1 MNFKKI
7 RERINEMQGVNGQT
21 GPMLKM
27 RYTPQKVNINKGL
40 TSFSTVEKSD
50 LYNDITRNHTGRE
63 WSMTKNTNSIAIRL
77 PHPKGREDDRKDWL
91 NLLFKAIPGKGAN
104 LIRGGGL
111 TQSEVDELKR
121 DYEKAVKAFG
131 GTQVVSQGH
140 EIYVSH
146 KVPGK
151 LKVEK
156 GLLAMLKA
164 LDEFGMRNH
173 VSLSSKDG
181 VLTRIQDAGQYNYNE
196 SVQEATVTWQID
208 HINTVGDI
216 EKKLKGIGSKIV
228 SMKSTRDGVFVKFN
242 GNKNKIKNLVLQH
255 DKDALQEDYNGNIDD
270 FEYEVGLAVDNKK
283 MIKSVKKKGKR
294 FEVRLSAYAGKE
306 AMEEIANTSGAKLVS
321 FKKSAPFVI
330 GLFESVNET
339 KPGEYIG
346 TSGVKLSKYKAKGKF
361 KPFSPLKKKRL
372 LRLYKDVA
380 DGKPGA
386 ISKVMDMIKDDT
398 DLEERGPGLW
408 ANIHKRR
415 KSGKRMRKK
424 GEKGAPTAAA
434 MRSAKGE
441 SVNEDSFKLV
451 DMSRKTAKIADKLAQ
466 KVGLDTD
473 LEGGVLGIQ
482 LTVHGTKKKIEK
494 WLQSLP
500 TESVNEGMDSYDGLR
515 IAKYLA
521 HKDGESWRRMKYGI
535 MQGYLDDAEKI
546 MKTDKAKARDILSRP
561 TPRSL

>member
-7 RERINEMQGVNGQT
+7 RKQINEMQGVNGQT
-21 GPMLKM
+21 GPLLRMS
-27 RYTPQKVNINKGL
+27 YTPQKVNMNKGL

-63 WSMTKNTNSIAIRL
+63 MSMTKNTNSIAIRL
-77 PHPKGREDDRKDWL
+77 PHAKGREADRKDWL
-91 NLLFKAIPGKGAN
+91 DLLKDAIPGKAAN

-131 GTQVVSQGH
+131 GTKVVSQDH
-140 EIYVSH
+140 EIYVKH

-173 VSLSSKDG
+173 VSLSSRDG

-196 SVQEATVTWQID
+196 SV
-208 HINTVGDI
+208 
-216 EKKLKGIGSKIV
+216 
-228 SMKSTRDGVFVKFN
+228 
-242 GNKNKIKNLVLQH
+242 
-255 DKDALQEDYNGNIDD
+255 QEDYNGNIDD

-294 FEVRLSAYAGKE
+294 FEVRLSSYAGKKT
-306 AMEEIANTSGAKLVS
+306 MDEIANISGAKLVS

-339 KPGEYIG
+339 RPGEYIG
-346 TSGVKLSKYKAKGKF
+346 TSGVKMSKYKAKGKL

-372 LRLYKDVA
+372 LRLYRDVA

-398 DLEERGPGLW
+398 DLEEKGPGLW

-434 MRSAKGE
+434 MRQAKGE
-441 SVNEDSFKLV
+441 SVNEDKFQLV

-494 WLQSLP
+494 WLKSLP
-500 TESVNEGMDSYDGLR
+500 LDEGRLTGDDGGAYDGLR

-521 HKDGESWRRMKYGI
+521 HQDGETWGRMPYGR
-535 MQGYLDDAEKI
+535 MSGYI
-546 MKTDKAKARDILSRP
+546 DKGMDMLKRDKSRARDILSRP
-561 TPRSL
+561 TPR

>member
-1 MNFKKI
+1 
-7 RERINEMQGVNGQT
+7 
-21 GPMLKM
+21 
-27 RYTPQKVNINKGL
+27 
-40 TSFSTVEKSD
+40 
-50 LYNDITRNHTGRE
+50 
-63 WSMTKNTNSIAIRL
+63 
-77 PHPKGREDDRKDWL
+77 
-91 NLLFKAIPGKGAN
+91 
-104 LIRGGGL
+104 
-111 TQSEVDELKR
+111 
-121 DYEKAVKAFG
+121 
-131 GTQVVSQGH
+131 
-140 EIYVSH
+140 
-146 KVPGK
+146 
-151 LKVEK
+151 
-156 GLLAMLKA
+156 MLKA

-173 VSLSSKDG
+173 VSLSSRDG

-196 SVQEATVTWQID
+196 SV
-208 HINTVGDI
+208 
-216 EKKLKGIGSKIV
+216 
-228 SMKSTRDGVFVKFN
+228 
-242 GNKNKIKNLVLQH
+242 
-255 DKDALQEDYNGNIDD
+255 QEDYNGNIDD

-294 FEVRLSAYAGKE
+294 FEVRLSSYAGKK
-306 AMEEIANTSGAKLVS
+306 AMDEIANTSGAKLVS

-339 KPGEYIG
+339 RPGEYIG
-346 TSGVKLSKYKAKGKF
+346 TSGVKMSKYKAKGKL

-372 LRLYKDVA
+372 LRLYRDVA

-398 DLEERGPGLW
+398 DLEEKGPGLW

-434 MRSAKGE
+434 MRQAKGE
-441 SVNEDSFKLV
+441 SVNEDKFQLV

-494 WLQSLP
+494 WLKSLP
-500 TESVNEGMDSYDGLR
+500 LDEGRLTGDDGGAYDGLR

-521 HKDGESWRRMKYGI
+521 HQDGETWGRMPYGR
-535 MQGYLDDAEKI
+535 MSGYI
-546 MKTDKAKARDILSRP
+546 DKGMDMLKRDKSRARDILSRP
-561 TPRSL
+561 TPR

>member
-7 RERINEMQGVNGQT
+7 RKQINEMQGVNGQT
-21 GPMLKM
+21 GPVLKM

-63 WSMTKNTNSIAIRL
+63 WSITKNTNSLALRL
-77 PHPKGREDDRKDWL
+77 PHPKGRESDRKDWL
-91 NLLFKAIPGKGAN
+91 DLLKDAIPGKSAN

-131 GTQVVSQGH
+131 GTQVVSQDH

-146 KVPGK
+146 KKPGK

-173 VSLSSKDG
+173 VSLSSRDG

-196 SVQEATVTWQID
+196 SVQE
-208 HINTVGDI
+208 
-216 EKKLKGIGSKIV
+216 
-228 SMKSTRDGVFVKFN
+228 
-242 GNKNKIKNLVLQH
+242 
-255 DKDALQEDYNGNIDD
+255 DYNGNIDD
-270 FEYEVGLAVDNKK
+270 FEYDVELALDG
-283 MIKSVKKKGKR
+283 MGPILKSIKKKGKKY
-294 FEVRLSAYAGKE
+294 EVRLAKRPGKNYKK
-306 AMEEIANTSGAKLVS
+306 AMDEIAYVSGAKLVS
-321 FKKSAPFVI
+321 VKNAPPLVI

-339 KPGEYIG
+339 RPGEYIG

-398 DLEERGPGLW
+398 DLEEKGPGLW

-441 SVNEDSFKLV
+441 SVNEDKFQLV
-451 DMSRKTAKIADKLAQ
+451 NMSRNTARHADKLA
-466 KVGLDTD
+466 KRVGLDTD
-473 LEGGVLGIQ
+473 FEGGVLGIN

-494 WLQSLP
+494 WLRSLP
-500 TESVNEGMDSYDGLR
+500 LDNVDEGRLTRDDGGAYDGLR

-521 HKDGESWRRMKYGI
+521 HQDGQTWGRMPYGRLQSYI
-535 MQGYLDDAEKI
+535 
-546 MKTDKAKARDILSRP
+546 DKGMDMLKRDKSKARDILSKP
-561 TPRSL
+561 TPR

>member
-7 RERINEMQGVNGQT
+7 RKQINEMKGVNGQT
-21 GPMLKM
+21 GPMLKI

-63 WSMTKNTNSIAIRL
+63 MSMTKNTNSIAIRL
-77 PHPKGREDDRKDWL
+77 PHAKGREADRKDWL
-91 NLLFKAIPGKGAN
+91 DLLKDAIPGKAAN

-121 DYEKAVKAFG
+121 DYEKAIKAFG
-131 GTQVVSQGH
+131 GTKVVSQDH
-140 EIYVSH
+140 EIYVKH

-173 VSLSSKDG
+173 VSLSSRDG
-181 VLTRIQDAGQYNYNE
+181 VLTRIQDAGQYEYMDFGKAVN
-196 SVQEATVTWQID
+196 
-208 HINTVGDI
+208 
-216 EKKLKGIGSKIV
+216 
-228 SMKSTRDGVFVKFN
+228 
-242 GNKNKIKNLVLQH
+242 
-255 DKDALQEDYNGNIDD
+255 EDYNGNIDD

-339 KPGEYIG
+339 RPGEYIG
-346 TSGVKLSKYKAKGKF
+346 TSGVKMSKYKAKGKL
-361 KPFSPLKKKRL
+361 KPFSPLKKRRL
-372 LRLYKDVA
+372 LRLYRDVA

-398 DLEERGPGLW
+398 DLEEKGPGLW

-434 MRSAKGE
+434 MRQAKGE
-441 SVNEDSFKLV
+441 SVNEDKFKLV
-451 DMSRKTAKIADKLAQ
+451 NMSRRTARHADKLA
-466 KVGLDTD
+466 KRVGLDTD
-473 LEGGVLGIQ
+473 FEGGVLGID

-494 WLQSLP
+494 WLRSLP
-500 TESVNEGMDSYDGLR
+500 LDNVDEGRLTGDDGGAYDGLR

-521 HKDGESWRRMKYGI
+521 HQDGETWGRMPYGR
-535 MQGYLDDAEKI
+535 MSGYI
-546 MKTDKAKARDILSRP
+546 DKGMDMLKRDKSRARDILSRP
-561 TPRSL
+561 TPR

>member
-1 MNFKKI
+1 MKFKNI
-7 RERINEMQGVNGQT
+7 RKQLNEINGQT
-21 GPMLKM
+21 GPLLKM
-27 RYTPQKVNINKGL
+27 RYTPQRVNINKGL

-63 WSMTKNTNSIAIRL
+63 WSITKNTNSIALRL

-131 GTQVVSQGH
+131 GTQVVSQDH

-181 VLTRIQDAGQYNYNE
+181 VLTRIQDAGQYVYHPKGIK
-196 SVQEATVTWQID
+196 EATVTWQID
-208 HINTVGDI
+208 HINSVGDI

-228 SMKSTRDGVFVKFN
+228 SMRSTRDGVFVKFS
-242 GNKNKIKNLVLQH
+242 GNKNKIKKLVLQH

-346 TSGVKLSKYKAKGKF
+346 TSGVKLSKYKAKGKL

-372 LRLYKDVA
+372 LRLYRDVA

-398 DLEERGPGLW
+398 DLEEKGPGLW

-415 KSGKRMRKK
+415 KSGKKMRKK

-434 MRSAKGE
+434 MRQAKGE
-441 SVNEDSFKLV
+441 SVNEDKFKLV
-451 DMSRKTAKIADKLAQ
+451 DMSRKTAAHADKLAQ

-494 WLQSLP
+494 WLKSLP
-500 TESVNEGMDSYDGLR
+500 LEEGRLTRDDGGAYDGLR

-521 HKDGESWRRMKYGI
+521 HQDGQTWGRMPYGRLQSYI
-535 MQGYLDDAEKI
+535 
-546 MKTDKAKARDILSRP
+546 DKGMDMLKRDKSKARDILSKP
-561 TPRSL
+561 TPR

>member
-1 MNFKKI
+1 MKFKNI
-7 RERINEMQGVNGQT
+7 RKQLNEINGQT
-21 GPMLKM
+21 GPLLKM

-63 WSMTKNTNSIAIRL
+63 WSITKNTNSLALRL
-77 PHPKGREDDRKDWL
+77 PHPKGRESDRKDWL
-91 NLLFKAIPGKGAN
+91 DLLKKAIPGKSAN

-131 GTQVVSQGH
+131 GTQVVSQDH

-173 VSLSSKDG
+173 VSLSSRDG
-181 VLTRIQDAGQYNYNE
+181 VLTRIQDAGQYVY
-196 SVQEATVTWQID
+196 
-208 HINTVGDI
+208 HP
-216 EKKLKGIGSKIV
+216 KGIKEAY
-228 SMKSTRDGVFVKFN
+228 D
-242 GNKNKIKNLVLQH
+242 
-255 DKDALQEDYNGNIDD
+255 GNIDD
-270 FEYEVGLAVDNKK
+270 FEYEVDLAIDGMTLSKK
-283 MIKSVKKKGKR
+283 ALKSVKKKGKR
-294 FEVRLSAYAGKE
+294 FEVRLASYAGKK
-306 AMEEIANTSGAKLVS
+306 AMDEIADITGAKLVS
-321 FKKSAPFVI
+321 FKKSAPLVI

-339 KPGEYIG
+339 RPGEYIG
-346 TSGVKLSKYKAKGKF
+346 TSGVKLSKYKAKGKL
-361 KPFSPLKKKRL
+361 KPFSPLQKRRL
-372 LRLYKDVA
+372 LKLYKDVA

-398 DLEERGPGLW
+398 DLEEKGPGLW

-415 KSGKRMRKK
+415 KSGKKMRKK

-434 MRSAKGE
+434 MRQAKGE
-441 SVNEDSFKLV
+441 SVNEDKFQLV
-451 DMSRKTAKIADKLAQ
+451 NMSRNTARHADKLA
-466 KVGLDTD
+466 KRIGLDTD
-473 LEGGVLGIQ
+473 FEGGVLGIN

-494 WLQSLP
+494 WLRSLP
-500 TESVNEGMDSYDGLR
+500 LDNVDEGRLTRDDGGAYDGLR

-521 HKDGESWRRMKYGI
+521 HQDGQTWGRMPYGRLQSYI
-535 MQGYLDDAEKI
+535 
-546 MKTDKAKARDILSRP
+546 DKGMDMLKRDKSRARDILSKP
-561 TPRSL
+561 TPR

>member
-1 MNFKKI
+1 
-7 RERINEMQGVNGQT
+7 
-21 GPMLKM
+21 
-27 RYTPQKVNINKGL
+27 
-40 TSFSTVEKSD
+40 
-50 LYNDITRNHTGRE
+50 
-63 WSMTKNTNSIAIRL
+63 MTKNTNSIAIRL
-77 PHPKGREDDRKDWL
+77 PHAKGREADRKDWL
-91 NLLFKAIPGKGAN
+91 DLLKDAIPGKAAN

-131 GTQVVSQGH
+131 GTKVVSQDH
-140 EIYVSH
+140 EIYVKH

-173 VSLSSKDG
+173 VSLSSRDG
-181 VLTRIQDAGQYNYNE
+181 VLTRIQDAGQYEYMDFGKAVN
-196 SVQEATVTWQID
+196 
-208 HINTVGDI
+208 
-216 EKKLKGIGSKIV
+216 
-228 SMKSTRDGVFVKFN
+228 
-242 GNKNKIKNLVLQH
+242 
-255 DKDALQEDYNGNIDD
+255 EDYNGNIDD

-339 KPGEYIG
+339 RPGEYIG
-346 TSGVKLSKYKAKGKF
+346 TSGVKMSKYKAKGKL
-361 KPFSPLKKKRL
+361 KPFSPLKKRRL
-372 LRLYKDVA
+372 LRLYRDVA

-398 DLEERGPGLW
+398 DLEEKGPGLW

-434 MRSAKGE
+434 MRQAKGE
-441 SVNEDSFKLV
+441 SVNEDKFKLV
-451 DMSRKTAKIADKLAQ
+451 NMSRRTARHADKLA
-466 KVGLDTD
+466 KRVGLDTD
-473 LEGGVLGIQ
+473 FEGGVLGID

-494 WLQSLP
+494 WLRSLP
-500 TESVNEGMDSYDGLR
+500 LDNVDEGRLTGDDGGAYDGLR

-521 HKDGESWRRMKYGI
+521 HQDGETWGRMPYGR
-535 MQGYLDDAEKI
+535 MSGYI
-546 MKTDKAKARDILSRP
+546 DKGMDMLKRDKSRARDILSRP
-561 TPRSL
+561 TPR

>member
-1 MNFKKI
+1 MNFKDI
-7 RERINEMQGVNGQT
+7 RKQINEMQGVNGQT

-63 WSMTKNTNSIAIRL
+63 MSMTKNTNSIAIRL
-77 PHPKGREDDRKDWL
+77 PHPKGRESDRKDWL
-91 NLLFKAIPGKGAN
+91 DLLKDAIPGKSAN

-131 GTQVVSQGH
+131 GTNVVSQDH

-146 KVPGK
+146 KTPGK

-173 VSLSSKDG
+173 VSLSSRDG
-181 VLTRIQDAGQYNYNE
+181 VLTRIQDAGQYVYHPKGIK
-196 SVQEATVTWQID
+196 EATVTWQID

-242 GNKNKIKNLVLQH
+242 GNKNKIKKLVLQH
-255 DKDALQEDYNGNIDD
+255 DADALQEDYNGNIDD

-330 GLFESVNET
+330 GLFEGLFT
-339 KPGEYIG
+339 PAKTAP
-346 TSGVKLSKYKAKGKF
+346 YKFKGKV

-372 LRLYKDVA
+372 LKLYKDVA

-386 ISKVMDMIKDDT
+386 VSKVMDMLKDDT
-398 DLEERGPGLW
+398 DLEEKGKGLW
-408 ANIHKRR
+408 HNIQQRR

-441 SVNEDSFKLV
+441 SVNEDKFQLV
-451 DMSRKTAKIADKLAQ
+451 NMSRRTARHADKLAK

-473 LEGGVLGIQ
+473 FEGGVLGIN

-494 WLQSLP
+494 WLHSLP
-500 TESVNEGMDSYDGLR
+500 LDNVDEGRLTGDDGGAYDGLR

-521 HKDGESWRRMKYGI
+521 HQDGQTWGRMPYGRLQSYI
-535 MQGYLDDAEKI
+535 
-546 MKTDKAKARDILSRP
+546 DKGMDMLKRDKSKARDILSKP
-561 TPRSL
+561 TPR

>member
-7 RERINEMQGVNGQT
+7 RKQINEMKGVNGQT
-21 GPMLKM
+21 GPLLRMS
-27 RYTPQKVNINKGL
+27 YTPQKVNMNKGL

-63 WSMTKNTNSIAIRL
+63 MSMTKNTNSIAIRL
-77 PHPKGREDDRKDWL
+77 PHPKGRESDRKDWL
-91 NLLFKAIPGKGAN
+91 SLLKDAIPGKAAN

-131 GTQVVSQGH
+131 GTKVVSQDH
-140 EIYVSH
+140 EIYVKH

-173 VSLSSKDG
+173 VSLSTRDG
-181 VLTRIQDAGQYNYNE
+181 VLTRIQDAAQYEYMDFGKAVN
-196 SVQEATVTWQID
+196 
-208 HINTVGDI
+208 
-216 EKKLKGIGSKIV
+216 
-228 SMKSTRDGVFVKFN
+228 
-242 GNKNKIKNLVLQH
+242 
-255 DKDALQEDYNGNIDD
+255 EDYNGNIDD

-294 FEVRLSAYAGKE
+294 FEVRLSSHAGKK
-306 AMEEIANTSGAKLVS
+306 AMDEIASISGAKLVS

-330 GLFESVNET
+330 GLFE
-339 KPGEYIG
+339 
-346 TSGVKLSKYKAKGKF
+346 GVFTPAKKAPYKFKGKV
-361 KPFSPLKKKRL
+361 KPFSPLMKKRL
-372 LRLYKDVA
+372 LKHYKDVA

-386 ISKVMDMIKDDT
+386 VKKVMDILNDDI
-398 DLEERGPGLW
+398 DLEEKGKGLW
-408 ANIHKRR
+408 YNIQQRR

-451 DMSRKTAKIADKLAQ
+451 HMSRKTARHADKLAK

-473 LEGGVLGIQ
+473 FEGGVLGID
-482 LTVHGTKKKIEK
+482 LTVHGAKKKIEK

-500 TESVNEGMDSYDGLR
+500 LDNVDEGMYTKDDGGAYDGLR

-521 HKDGESWRRMKYGI
+521 HQDGKDFKRLPYGI
-535 MQGYLDDAEKI
+535 MQGYIDDGMEMLKRN
-546 MKTDKAKARDILSRP
+546 KAKARDILSKP
-561 TPRSL
+561 TPR

>member
-7 RERINEMQGVNGQT
+7 RKQINEMQGVNGQT

-63 WSMTKNTNSIAIRL
+63 MSMTKNTNSIAIRL
-77 PHPKGREDDRKDWL
+77 PHPKGRESDRKDWL
-91 NLLFKAIPGKGAN
+91 DLLKDAIPGKAAN

-111 TQSEVDELKR
+111 TQSEVQELKR

-131 GTQVVSQGH
+131 GTNVVSQDH

-146 KVPGK
+146 KKPGK

-173 VSLSSKDG
+173 VSLSSRDG
-181 VLTRIQDAGQYNYNE
+181 VLTRIQDAGQYVYHPKGIK
-196 SVQEATVTWQID
+196 EATVTWQID

-216 EKKLKGIGSKIV
+216 EKKLKGIGSKII
-228 SMKSTRDGVFVKFN
+228 SMRSTKNGVFVKFN
-242 GNKNKIKNLVLQH
+242 GNKNKIKKLVLHH
-255 DKDALQEDYNGNIDD
+255 DKDALQEAYEGNMDD
-270 FEYEVGLAVDNKK
+270 FEYDVELALDG
-283 MIKSVKKKGKR
+283 MGPILKSIKKKGKKY
-294 FEVRLSAYAGKE
+294 EVRLAKRPGKNYKK
-306 AMEEIANTSGAKLVS
+306 AMDEIAYVSGAKLVS
-321 FKKSAPFVI
+321 VKNAPPLVI

-339 KPGEYIG
+339 RPGEYIG
-346 TSGVKLSKYKAKGKF
+346 TSGVKLSKYKAKGKL

-372 LRLYKDVA
+372 LRLYRDVA

-386 ISKVMDMIKDDT
+386 ISKVMDLIKDDT
-398 DLEERGPGLW
+398 DLEEKGPGLW

-434 MRSAKGE
+434 MRQAKGE
-441 SVNEDSFKLV
+441 SVNEEKVNSLHNSVLDFKL
-451 DMSRKTAKIADKLAQ
+451 L
-466 KVGLDTD
+466 
-473 LEGGVLGIQ
+473 
-482 LTVHGTKKKIEK
+482 
-494 WLQSLP
+494 
-500 TESVNEGMDSYDGLR
+500 
-515 IAKYLA
+515 
-521 HKDGESWRRMKYGI
+521 
-535 MQGYLDDAEKI
+535 
-546 MKTDKAKARDILSRP
+546 
-561 TPRSL
+561 

>member
-1 MNFKKI
+1 MKFKKI
-7 RERINEMQGVNGQT
+7 RKQINEMKGVNGQT
-21 GPMLKM
+21 GPLLKM

-63 WSMTKNTNSIAIRL
+63 MSMTKNTNSIAIRL
-77 PHPKGREDDRKDWL
+77 PHPKGREADRKDWL
-91 NLLFKAIPGKGAN
+91 DLLKDAIPGKAAN

-131 GTQVVSQGH
+131 GTKVVSQDH
-140 EIYVSH
+140 EIYVKH

-173 VSLSSKDG
+173 VSLSSRDG
-181 VLTRIQDAGQYNYNE
+181 VLTRIQDAGQYEYMDFGKAVN
-196 SVQEATVTWQID
+196 
-208 HINTVGDI
+208 
-216 EKKLKGIGSKIV
+216 
-228 SMKSTRDGVFVKFN
+228 
-242 GNKNKIKNLVLQH
+242 
-255 DKDALQEDYNGNIDD
+255 EDYNGNIDD

-339 KPGEYIG
+339 RPGEYIG
-346 TSGVKLSKYKAKGKF
+346 TSGVKMSKYKAKGKL

-398 DLEERGPGLW
+398 DLEEKGPGLW

-434 MRSAKGE
+434 MRQAKGE
-441 SVNEDSFKLV
+441 SVNEDKFKLV
-451 DMSRKTAKIADKLAQ
+451 NMSRRTARHADKLA
-466 KVGLDTD
+466 KRVGLDTD
-473 LEGGVLGIQ
+473 FEGGVLGID

-494 WLQSLP
+494 WLRSLP
-500 TESVNEGMDSYDGLR
+500 LDNVDEGRLTGDDGGAYDGLR

-521 HKDGESWRRMKYGI
+521 HQDGETWGRMPYGR
-535 MQGYLDDAEKI
+535 MSGYI
-546 MKTDKAKARDILSRP
+546 DKGMDMLKRDKSRARDILSRP
-561 TPRSL
+561 TPR

>member
-7 RERINEMQGVNGQT
+7 RKQINEMKGVNGQT
-21 GPMLKM
+21 GPMLKI

-63 WSMTKNTNSIAIRL
+63 MSMTKNTNSIAIRL
-77 PHPKGREDDRKDWL
+77 PHAKGREADRKDWL
-91 NLLFKAIPGKGAN
+91 DLLKDAIPGKAAN

-121 DYEKAVKAFG
+121 DYEKAIKAFG
-131 GTQVVSQGH
+131 GTKVVSQDH
-140 EIYVSH
+140 EIYVKH

-173 VSLSSKDG
+173 VSLSSRDG
-181 VLTRIQDAGQYNYNE
+181 VLTRIQDAGQYEYMDFGKAVN
-196 SVQEATVTWQID
+196 
-208 HINTVGDI
+208 
-216 EKKLKGIGSKIV
+216 
-228 SMKSTRDGVFVKFN
+228 
-242 GNKNKIKNLVLQH
+242 
-255 DKDALQEDYNGNIDD
+255 EDYNGNIDD

-339 KPGEYIG
+339 RPGEYIG
-346 TSGVKLSKYKAKGKF
+346 TSGVKMSKYKAKGKL

-372 LRLYKDVA
+372 LRLYRDVA

-398 DLEERGPGLW
+398 DLEEKGPGLW

-434 MRSAKGE
+434 MRQAKGE
-441 SVNEDSFKLV
+441 SVNEDKFKLV
-451 DMSRKTAKIADKLAQ
+451 NMSRRTARHADKLA
-466 KVGLDTD
+466 KRVGLDTD
-473 LEGGVLGIQ
+473 FEGGVLGID

-494 WLQSLP
+494 WLRSLP
-500 TESVNEGMDSYDGLR
+500 LDNVDEGRLTGDDGGAYDGLR

-521 HKDGESWRRMKYGI
+521 HQDGETWGRMPYGR
-535 MQGYLDDAEKI
+535 MSGYI
-546 MKTDKAKARDILSRP
+546 DKGMDMLKRDKSRARDILSRP
-561 TPRSL
+561 TPR

>member
-7 RERINEMQGVNGQT
+7 RKQLNEINGQT
-21 GPMLKM
+21 GPLLKM

-50 LYNDITRNHTGRE
+50 LYNDITNNHTGRE
-63 WSMTKNTNSIAIRL
+63 MSMTKNTNSIAIRL
-77 PHPKGREDDRKDWL
+77 PHAKGREADRKDWL
-91 NLLFKAIPGKGAN
+91 DLLKDAIPGRAAN

-111 TQSEVDELKR
+111 TQSEVQELKR

-131 GTQVVSQGH
+131 GTNVVSQDH

-146 KVPGK
+146 KKPGK

-173 VSLSSKDG
+173 VSLSSRDG
-181 VLTRIQDAGQYNYNE
+181 VLTRIQDAGQYVY
-196 SVQEATVTWQID
+196 
-208 HINTVGDI
+208 HP
-216 EKKLKGIGSKIV
+216 KGIK
-228 SMKSTRDGVFVKFN
+228 
-242 GNKNKIKNLVLQH
+242 
-255 DKDALQEDYNGNIDD
+255 EDYNGNIDD

-346 TSGVKLSKYKAKGKF
+346 TSGVKMSKYKAKGKL

-386 ISKVMDMIKDDT
+386 ISKVMDLIKDDT
-398 DLEERGPGLW
+398 DLEEKGKGLW
-408 ANIHKRR
+408 HNIHQRR

-434 MRSAKGE
+434 MRQAKGE
-441 SVNEDSFKLV
+441 SVNEDKFKLV
-451 DMSRKTAKIADKLAQ
+451 DMSRKTAAHADKLAQ

-494 WLQSLP
+494 WLKSLP
-500 TESVNEGMDSYDGLR
+500 LDEGRLTGDDGGAYDGLR

-521 HKDGESWRRMKYGI
+521 HQDGETWGRMPYGRLQSYI
-535 MQGYLDDAEKI
+535 
-546 MKTDKAKARDILSRP
+546 DKGMDMLKRDKSKARDILSKP
-561 TPRSL
+561 TPR